1 MWFIL
6 ALSAAFFNTGYKL
19 SNQYLKLSGH
29 KLTVLIKLFQ
39 VLIFLPFL
47 FFVEWPTDIAFYC
60 LALLTGPLV
69 LLQDRAV
76 FDFTA
81 KYDAGPI
88 TRVEPLTI
96 PFVFFTWL
104 IISPSEFFRLVDNPL
119 IACGIFAC
127 IASSIYF
134 SFRMKKCDVSF
145 SILKAMIP
153 LIILMGTISLLAKS
167 AIDYAPDIQG
177 ITVYAFIQSVSLVL
191 LSPLLSKKK
200 MESKEKQNYLLPSL
214 GLSFILTAIIILR
227 LYGFALTPNPAYV
240 TAVMLTAPFW
250 IMLFYKFKG
259 PKETV
264 DVKSGIGIVISVI
277 IMSILVSM
285 K

>member
-1 MWFIL
+1 MWFTL
-6 ALSAAFFNTGYKL
+6 ALSAALFNSVYRL

-39 VLIFLPFL
+39 AFIFLPFL
-47 FFVEWPTDIAFYC
+47 FFIEWPTEILFYC
-60 LALLTGPLV
+60 FALLTGPLV
-69 LLQDRAV
+69 LIQERYI
-76 FDFTA
+76 FDFIS

-96 PFVFFTWL
+96 PFVFFAWL
-104 IISPSEFFRLVDNPL
+104 IISPSEFYDLINSPL
-119 IACGIFAC
+119 IACGILIC

-134 SFRMKKCDVSF
+134 SFRMKKCEISF

-153 LIILMGTISLLAKS
+153 PILIMGTISLLAKS
-167 AIDYAPDIQG
+167 GIDYLPTIDG
-177 ITVYAFIQSVSLVL
+177 IIVWAFIQSVSLIF
-191 LSPLLSKKK
+191 LSPFMKKK
-200 MESKEKQNYLLPSL
+200 EQVKDKQKYLLPSFW
-214 GLSFILTAIIILR
+214 LSLILTAVVVFR

-259 PKETV
+259 HKETV